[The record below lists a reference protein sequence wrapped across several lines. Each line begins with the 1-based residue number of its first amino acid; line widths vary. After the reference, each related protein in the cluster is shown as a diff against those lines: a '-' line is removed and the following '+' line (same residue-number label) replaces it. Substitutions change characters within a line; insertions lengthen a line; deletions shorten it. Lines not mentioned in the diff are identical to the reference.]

1 MEVLIMSLQVSL
13 KLKLSKQIK
22 KIKVKYNT
30 FEKATYDEYLICSLA
45 LRTLNDTNQDETVF
59 EYIDDIT
66 GEGSLN
72 KHFRNIYARVKNFS
86 KEQLSKIMTNSMIP
100 TLKIDEKNRYEYYPQ
115 LNVSV
120 FNKKIYQGDLGIYN
134 NLPQIIMINEEII
147 DMSIETVKDDTK
159 PEQYSVT
166 FDEKE
171 NVRVRLLNDYLP
183 IDNEN
188 FEESLCL
195 DLGNINSYQGKIH
208 DNVDGNG
215 WRVLN
220 NSALNNLFS
229 NRNYYYDNGDH
240 FFIRN
245 DSVRK
250 TIISKVHGLYIY
262 KEEIISYQG
271 NSVLCDKVVDLLL
284 EKNTMAEFKAQS
296 VLDWLKY
303 VSDNKAQ
310 KVINSILLKKE
321 EKTFAYYGLKLM
333 ERGLVSG
340 WLVTVTKT
348 FLKYAS
354 GYQLNLIYQA
364 NAELNYTIEQLI
376 KIDSDLLTPL
386 HKEQVDKYN
395 ADLEAKKKTIIEL
408 TGIITTKGLRERAKD
423 LESDE
428 TTKKFS
434 KLCNRL
440 IGHVNEGLDDVSL
453 ATLEQW
459 HKDALELKEISLI
472 IERRLEAIK

>member
-45 LRTLNDTNQDETVF
+45 LRTLNDTNQDKTVF
-59 EYIDDIT
+59 DYIDDVT

-72 KHFRNIYARVKNFS
+72 KHFRNIYARVKTFS
-86 KEQLSKIMTNSMIP
+86 AEQLSKIMANSMIP

-147 DMSIETVKDDTK
+147 DMSIETIKDDTK

-183 IDNEN
+183 IDNEI

-195 DLGNINSYQGKIH
+195 DFGNINSYQGKIH

-262 KEEIISYQG
+262 KEDILSYQG
-271 NSVLCDKVVDLLL
+271 NAILCDKVIDFLL
-284 EKNTMAEFKAQS
+284 ENKTIGEFKPKS
-296 VLDWLKY
+296 ILFMLKY
-303 VSDNKAQ
+303 VSDKKAQ
-310 KVINSILLKKE
+310 KVVNSLLLKKE
-321 EKTFAYYGLKLM
+321 EKEIALYGLDLM
-333 ERGLVSG
+333 ERGLVNG

-376 KIDSDLLTPL
+376 QIDADLLQFE
-386 HKEQVDKYN
+386 HKMQVKKYN
-395 ADLEAKKKTIIEL
+395 EDLEAKRKTIREI
-408 TGIITTKGLRERAKD
+408 TGDITTKGLREKAKA

-428 TTKKFS
+428 ITKKFS

-453 ATLEQW
+453 TTLEQW
-459 HKDALELKEISLI
+459 HKDALELKEISILI
-472 IERRLEAIK
+472 QRKLENN

>member
-45 LRTLNDTNQDETVF
+45 LRTLNDTNQDKTVF
-59 EYIDDIT
+59 DYIDDVT

-72 KHFRNIYARVKNFS
+72 KHFRNIYARVKTFS
-86 KEQLSKIMTNSMIP
+86 AEQLSKIMANSMIP

-147 DMSIETVKDDTK
+147 DMSIETIKDDTK

-171 NVRVRLLNDYLP
+171 NVKVRLLNDYLP
-183 IDNEN
+183 IDNEI

-208 DNVDGNG
+208 DDVDGNG

-262 KEEIISYQG
+262 KEDILPYQG
-271 NSVLCDKVVDLLL
+271 NAILCDKVIDFLL
-284 EKNTMAEFKAQS
+284 ENKTIGEFKPKS
-296 VLDWLKY
+296 ILFMLKY
-303 VSDNKAQ
+303 VSDKKAQ
-310 KVINSILLKKE
+310 KVVNSLLLKKE
-321 EKTFAYYGLKLM
+321 EKEIALYGLDLM
-333 ERGLVSG
+333 ERGLVND

-376 KIDSDLLTPL
+376 QIDADLLQFE
-386 HKEQVDKYN
+386 HKMQVKKYN
-395 ADLEAKKKTIIEL
+395 EDLEAKRKTIREI
-408 TGIITTKGLRERAKD
+408 TGDITTKGLREKAKA

-453 ATLEQW
+453 TTLEQW
-459 HKDALELKEISLI
+459 HKDALELKEISILI
-472 IERRLEAIK
+472 QRKLENN

>member
-1 MEVLIMSLQVSL
+1 MSLQVSL

-30 FEKATYDEYLICSLA
+30 FEKATYDEYLICSLV
-45 LRTLNDTNQDETVF
+45 LRTLDNSNQDRVAF

-66 GEGSLN
+66 GDGSLN

-86 KEQLSKIMTNSMIP
+86 KEQLSKIMANSMIP
-100 TLKIDEKNRYEYYPQ
+100 TLKIDEKNRYEFYPQ

-120 FNKKIYQGDLGIYN
+120 FNKKIYQGDLSEYDT
-134 NLPQIIMINEEII
+134 LSQLIMINEEII
-147 DMSIETVKDDTK
+147 DMSVETVKDDTK

-166 FDEKE
+166 FDEEE
-171 NVRVRLLNDYLP
+171 NIKIRILNDYLF
-183 IDNEN
+183 INNEI

-195 DLGNINSYQGKIH
+195 DLGNINLYQGKIH
-208 DNVDGNG
+208 DNVDGSG

-220 NSALNNLFS
+220 NSALNNLFA

-245 DSVRK
+245 DSARK

-262 KEEIISYQG
+262 REEIIPYQ
-271 NSVLCDKVVDLLL
+271 NNVVLCNKVIDFLL
-284 EKNTMAEFKAQS
+284 EKKTIGELKLKSILF
-296 VLDWLKY
+296 LLKY
-303 VSDNKAQ
+303 VSDIKAQ
-310 KVINSILLKKE
+310 KVINYMLLKKE
-321 EKTFAYYGLKLM
+321 EKEFALYGLDLI
-333 ERGLVSG
+333 ERGLIDEWDAPVAEI
-340 WLVTVTKT
+340 

-364 NAELNYTIEQLI
+364 NTELNYKIEQLI
-376 KIDSDLLTPL
+376 KIDLDSLKLE
-386 HKEQVDKYN
+386 HKMQVIKYN
-395 ADLEAKKKTIIEL
+395 ADVEAKRKTIREI
-408 TGIITTKGLRERAKD
+408 TGDITTKGLREKAKD

-453 ATLEQW
+453 TTLEQW
-459 HKDALELKEISLI
+459 HRDALELKELSILI
-472 IERRLEAIK
+472 QRKLKNDYKA

>member
-1 MEVLIMSLQVSL
+1 MSLQVSL

-45 LRTLNDTNQDETVF
+45 LRTLNDTNQDKTVF
-59 EYIDDIT
+59 DYIDDVT

-72 KHFRNIYARVKNFS
+72 KHFRNIYARVKTFS
-86 KEQLSKIMTNSMIP
+86 SEQLSKIMANSMIP

-147 DMSIETVKDDTK
+147 DMSIETIKDDTK

-183 IDNEN
+183 IDNEI

-262 KEEIISYQG
+262 KEDILSYQG
-271 NSVLCDKVVDLLL
+271 NAILCDKVIGFLL
-284 EKNTMAEFKAQS
+284 ENKTIGEFKPKS
-296 VLDWLKY
+296 ILFMLKY
-303 VSDNKAQ
+303 VSDKKAQ
-310 KVINSILLKKE
+310 KVVNSLLLKKE
-321 EKTFAYYGLKLM
+321 EKEIALYGLDLM
-333 ERGLVSG
+333 ERGLVNG

-376 KIDSDLLTPL
+376 QIDADLLQFE
-386 HKEQVDKYN
+386 HKMQVKKYN
-395 ADLEAKKKTIIEL
+395 EDLEAKRKTIREI
-408 TGIITTKGLRERAKD
+408 TGDITTKGLREKAKA

-428 TTKKFS
+428 ITKKFS

-453 ATLEQW
+453 TTLEQW
-459 HKDALELKEISLI
+459 HKDALELKEISILI
-472 IERRLEAIK
+472 QRKLENT

>member
-1 MEVLIMSLQVSL
+1 MSLQVSL

-45 LRTLNDTNQDETVF
+45 LRTANDKNQEKTVF

-72 KHFRNIYARVKNFS
+72 KHFRNIYARVKTFS
-86 KEQLSKIMTNSMIP
+86 AEQLSKIMANSMIP
-100 TLKIDEKNRYEYYPQ
+100 TLKIDERNRYEYYPQ

-183 IDNEN
+183 IDNEI

-262 KEEIISYQG
+262 KEDILSYQG
-271 NSVLCDKVVDLLL
+271 NAILCDKVIDFLL
-284 EKNTMAEFKAQS
+284 ENKTIGEFKPKS
-296 VLDWLKY
+296 ILFMLKY
-303 VSDNKAQ
+303 VSDKKAQ
-310 KVINSILLKKE
+310 KVVNSLLLKKE
-321 EKTFAYYGLKLM
+321 DKEIALYGLDLM
-333 ERGLVSG
+333 ERGLVND

-376 KIDSDLLTPL
+376 QIDADLLQFE
-386 HKEQVDKYN
+386 HKMQVKKYN
-395 ADLEAKKKTIIEL
+395 EDLEAKRKTIREI
-408 TGIITTKGLRERAKD
+408 TGDITTKGLREKAKA

-428 TTKKFS
+428 ITKKFS

-453 ATLEQW
+453 TTLEQW
-459 HKDALELKEISLI
+459 HKDALELKEISILI
-472 IERRLEAIK
+472 QRKLENN

>member
-1 MEVLIMSLQVSL
+1 MSLQVSL

-45 LRTLNDTNQDETVF
+45 LRTLNDTNQDKTVF
-59 EYIDDIT
+59 DYIDDVT

-72 KHFRNIYARVKNFS
+72 KHFRNIYARVKTFS
-86 KEQLSKIMTNSMIP
+86 AEQLSKIMANSMIP

-147 DMSIETVKDDTK
+147 DMSIETIKDDTK

-183 IDNEN
+183 IDNEI

-195 DLGNINSYQGKIH
+195 DFGNINSYQGKIH

-262 KEEIISYQG
+262 KEDILSYQG
-271 NSVLCDKVVDLLL
+271 NAILCDKVIDFLL
-284 EKNTMAEFKAQS
+284 ENKTIGEFKPKS
-296 VLDWLKY
+296 ILFMLKY
-303 VSDNKAQ
+303 VSDKKAQ
-310 KVINSILLKKE
+310 KVVNSLLLKKE
-321 EKTFAYYGLKLM
+321 EKEIALYGLDLM
-333 ERGLVSG
+333 ERGLVNG

-376 KIDSDLLTPL
+376 QIDADLLQFE
-386 HKEQVDKYN
+386 HKMQVKKYN
-395 ADLEAKKKTIIEL
+395 EDLEAKRKTIREI
-408 TGIITTKGLRERAKD
+408 TGDITTKGLREKAKA

-428 TTKKFS
+428 ITKKFS

-453 ATLEQW
+453 TTLEQW
-459 HKDALELKEISLI
+459 HKDALELKEISILI
-472 IERRLEAIK
+472 QRKLENN

>member
-1 MEVLIMSLQVSL
+1 MSLQVSL

-45 LRTLNDTNQDETVF
+45 LRTLNDTNQDKTVF
-59 EYIDDIT
+59 DYIDDVT

-72 KHFRNIYARVKNFS
+72 KHFRNIYARVKTFS
-86 KEQLSKIMTNSMIP
+86 AEQLSKIMANSMIP

-147 DMSIETVKDDTK
+147 DMSIETIKDDTK

-183 IDNEN
+183 IDNEI

-262 KEEIISYQG
+262 KEDILSYQG
-271 NSVLCDKVVDLLL
+271 NAILCDKVIDFLL
-284 EKNTMAEFKAQS
+284 ENKTIGEFKPKS
-296 VLDWLKY
+296 ILFMLKY
-303 VSDNKAQ
+303 VSDKKAQ
-310 KVINSILLKKE
+310 KVVNSLLLKKE
-321 EKTFAYYGLKLM
+321 EKEIALYGLDLM
-333 ERGLVSG
+333 ERGLVNG

-376 KIDSDLLTPL
+376 QIDADLLQFE
-386 HKEQVDKYN
+386 HKMQVKKYN
-395 ADLEAKKKTIIEL
+395 EDLEAKRKTIRDI
-408 TGIITTKGLRERAKD
+408 TGDITTKGLREKAKA

-428 TTKKFS
+428 ITKKFS

-453 ATLEQW
+453 TTLEQW
-459 HKDALELKEISLI
+459 HKDALELKEISILI
-472 IERRLEAIK
+472 QRKLENN

>member
-1 MEVLIMSLQVSL
+1 MSLQVSL

-45 LRTLNDTNQDETVF
+45 LRTLDNSNQDRVAF

-66 GEGSLN
+66 GDGSLN

-86 KEQLSKIMTNSMIP
+86 KEQLSKIMANSMIP
-100 TLKIDEKNRYEYYPQ
+100 TLKIDEKNRYEFYPQ

-120 FNKKIYQGDLGIYN
+120 FNKKIYQGDLSEYDT
-134 NLPQIIMINEEII
+134 LSQLIMINEEII
-147 DMSIETVKDDTK
+147 DMSVETVKDDTK

-166 FDEKE
+166 FDEEE
-171 NVRVRLLNDYLP
+171 NIKIRILNDYLF
-183 IDNEN
+183 INNEI

-195 DLGNINSYQGKIH
+195 DLGNINLYQGKIH
-208 DNVDGNG
+208 DNVDGSG

-220 NSALNNLFS
+220 NSALKNLFA

-245 DSVRK
+245 DSARK

-262 KEEIISYQG
+262 REEIIPYQNNVVLCNKVIDFLLENKTIG
-271 NSVLCDKVVDLLL
+271 ELKLKSVLFL
-284 EKNTMAEFKAQS
+284 
-296 VLDWLKY
+296 LKY
-303 VSDNKAQ
+303 VSDIKAQ
-310 KVINSILLKKE
+310 KVINYMLLKKE
-321 EKTFAYYGLKLM
+321 EKEFAIYGLDLI
-333 ERGLVSG
+333 ERGLIDG
-340 WLVTVTKT
+340 WGAPVAEI

-364 NAELNYTIEQLI
+364 NTELNYKIEQLI
-376 KIDSDLLTPL
+376 KIDLDSLKLE
-386 HKEQVDKYN
+386 HKMQVIKYN
-395 ADLEAKKKTIIEL
+395 ADVEAKRKTIREI
-408 TGIITTKGLRERAKD
+408 TGDITTKGLREKAKY

-453 ATLEQW
+453 TTLEQW
-459 HKDALELKEISLI
+459 HSDALELKELSILI
-472 IERRLEAIK
+472 QRKLKNDYKA

>member
-1 MEVLIMSLQVSL
+1 MSLQVSL
-13 KLKLSKQIK
+13 KLRLSKQIK
-22 KIKVKYNT
+22 RIKVKYNT

-45 LRTLNDTNQDETVF
+45 LRTFGEFNQDKKVF

-72 KHFRNIYARVKNFS
+72 KHFKNIYAKAKTFS
-86 KEQLSKIMTNSMIP
+86 AEQLSKIMANSMIP
-100 TLKIDEKNRYEYYPQ
+100 TLKIDDRNRYEYYPQ

-120 FNKKIYQGDLGIYN
+120 FKQKIYQGDLGEYS
-134 NLPQIIMINEEII
+134 NLQQIIMIDEEII
-147 DMSIETVKDDTK
+147 DMSIDTVKDDTK

-171 NVRVRLLNDYLP
+171 NITVKLLNASLP
-183 IDNEN
+183 INN
-188 FEESLCL
+188 QMFEESLCL
-195 DLGNINSYQGKIH
+195 DLGNISVYQGKIH
-208 DNVDGNG
+208 DNVEGTD

-229 NRNYYYDNGDH
+229 NRNYYYEDGDH

-245 DSVRK
+245 GDVRK

-271 NSVLCDKVVDLLL
+271 NANLCNTVVGYLLQNGTLGEFKTKSLLL
-284 EKNTMAEFKAQS
+284 
-296 VLDWLKY
+296 LLKY
-303 VSDNKAQ
+303 VSDVKAQ
-310 KVINSILLKKE
+310 KVINSLLVKKE
-321 EKTFAYYGLKLM
+321 DKEIAMHGLDLM
-333 ERGLVSG
+333 QGGLIAG
-340 WLVTVTKT
+340 WLITAQKA
-348 FLKYAS
+348 FLKYAT

-364 NAELNYTIEQLI
+364 NSELNYTIEQLI
-376 KIDSDLLTPL
+376 KMDRDLLIPI
-386 HKEQVDKYN
+386 HKEQVEEYN
-395 ADLEAKKKTIIEL
+395 ANLEAKKKTIIEL
-408 TGIITTKGLRERAKD
+408 TGIITTKGLRENAKK
-423 LESDE
+423 LEADDI
-428 TTKKFS
+428 TKKFS

-453 ATLEQW
+453 ETLEQW

-472 IERRLEAIK
+472 IERRLEFIK

>member
-1 MEVLIMSLQVSL
+1 MSLQVSL

-45 LRTLNDTNQDETVF
+45 LRTLNDTNQDKTVF
-59 EYIDDIT
+59 DYIDDVT

-72 KHFRNIYARVKNFS
+72 KHFRNIYARVKTFS
-86 KEQLSKIMTNSMIP
+86 AEQLSKIMANSMIP

-134 NLPQIIMINEEII
+134 NLPKIIMINEEII
-147 DMSIETVKDDTK
+147 DMSIETIKDDTK

-183 IDNEN
+183 IDNEI

-262 KEEIISYQG
+262 KEDILSYQG
-271 NSVLCDKVVDLLL
+271 NAILCDKVIDFLL
-284 EKNTMAEFKAQS
+284 ENKTIGEFKPKS
-296 VLDWLKY
+296 ILFMLRY
-303 VSDNKAQ
+303 VSDKKAQ
-310 KVINSILLKKE
+310 KVVNSLLLKKE
-321 EKTFAYYGLKLM
+321 EKEIALYGLDLM
-333 ERGLVSG
+333 ERGLVNG

-376 KIDSDLLTPL
+376 QIDADLLQFE
-386 HKEQVDKYN
+386 HKMQVKKYN
-395 ADLEAKKKTIIEL
+395 EDLEAKRKTIREI
-408 TGIITTKGLRERAKD
+408 TGDITTKGLREKAKA

-428 TTKKFS
+428 ITKKFS

-453 ATLEQW
+453 TTLEQW
-459 HKDALELKEISLI
+459 HKDALELKEISILI
-472 IERRLEAIK
+472 QRKLENN

>member
-45 LRTLNDTNQDETVF
+45 LRTLNDTNQDKTVF
-59 EYIDDIT
+59 DYIDDVT

-72 KHFRNIYARVKNFS
+72 KHFRNIYARVKTFS
-86 KEQLSKIMTNSMIP
+86 AEQLSKIMANSMIP

-147 DMSIETVKDDTK
+147 DMSIETIKDDTK

-183 IDNEN
+183 IDNEI

-262 KEEIISYQG
+262 KEDILSYQG
-271 NSVLCDKVVDLLL
+271 NAILCDKVIDFLL
-284 EKNTMAEFKAQS
+284 ENKTIGEFKPKS
-296 VLDWLKY
+296 ILFMLKY
-303 VSDNKAQ
+303 VSDKKAQ
-310 KVINSILLKKE
+310 KVVNSLLLKKE
-321 EKTFAYYGLKLM
+321 EKEIALYGLDLM
-333 ERGLVSG
+333 ERGLVNG

-376 KIDSDLLTPL
+376 QIDADLLQFE
-386 HKEQVDKYN
+386 HKMQVKKYN
-395 ADLEAKKKTIIEL
+395 EDLEAKRKTIREI
-408 TGIITTKGLRERAKD
+408 TGDITTKGLREKAKA

-428 TTKKFS
+428 ITKKFS

-453 ATLEQW
+453 TTLEQW
-459 HKDALELKEISLI
+459 HKDALELKEISILI
-472 IERRLEAIK
+472 QRKLENN

>member
-1 MEVLIMSLQVSL
+1 MSLQVSL

-45 LRTLNDTNQDETVF
+45 LRTLNDTNQDKTVF
-59 EYIDDIT
+59 DYIDDVT

-72 KHFRNIYARVKNFS
+72 KHFRNIYARVKTFS
-86 KEQLSKIMTNSMIP
+86 AEQLSKIMANSMIP

-147 DMSIETVKDDTK
+147 DMSIETIKDDTK

-183 IDNEN
+183 IDNEI

-262 KEEIISYQG
+262 KEDILSYQG
-271 NSVLCDKVVDLLL
+271 NAILCDKVIDFLL
-284 EKNTMAEFKAQS
+284 ENKTIGEFKPKS
-296 VLDWLKY
+296 ILFMLKY
-303 VSDNKAQ
+303 VSDKKAQ
-310 KVINSILLKKE
+310 KVVNSLLLKKE
-321 EKTFAYYGLKLM
+321 EKEIALYGLDLM
-333 ERGLVSG
+333 ERGLVNG

-376 KIDSDLLTPL
+376 QIDADLLQFE
-386 HKEQVDKYN
+386 HKMQVKKYN
-395 ADLEAKKKTIIEL
+395 EDLEAKRKTIREI
-408 TGIITTKGLRERAKD
+408 TGDITTKGLREKAKA

-428 TTKKFS
+428 ITKKFS

-453 ATLEQW
+453 TTLEQW
-459 HKDALELKEISLI
+459 HKDALELKEISILI
-472 IERRLEAIK
+472 QRKLENN

>member
-45 LRTLNDTNQDETVF
+45 LRTLNDTNQDKTVF
-59 EYIDDIT
+59 DYIDDVT

-72 KHFRNIYARVKNFS
+72 KHFRNIYARVKTFS
-86 KEQLSKIMTNSMIP
+86 AEQLSKIMANSMIP

-147 DMSIETVKDDTK
+147 DMSIETIKDDTK

-183 IDNEN
+183 IDNEI

-262 KEEIISYQG
+262 KEDILSYQG
-271 NSVLCDKVVDLLL
+271 NAILCDKVIDFLL
-284 EKNTMAEFKAQS
+284 ENKTIGEFKPKS
-296 VLDWLKY
+296 ILFMLKY
-303 VSDNKAQ
+303 VSDKKAQ
-310 KVINSILLKKE
+310 KVVNSLLLKKE
-321 EKTFAYYGLKLM
+321 EKEIALYGLDLM
-333 ERGLVSG
+333 ERGLVNG

-376 KIDSDLLTPL
+376 QIDADLLQFE
-386 HKEQVDKYN
+386 HKMQVKKYN
-395 ADLEAKKKTIIEL
+395 EDLEAKRKTIREI
-408 TGIITTKGLRERAKD
+408 TGDITTKGLREKAKA
-423 LESDE
+423 LESNE
-428 TTKKFS
+428 ITKKFS

-453 ATLEQW
+453 TTLEQW
-459 HKDALELKEISLI
+459 HKDALELKEISILI
-472 IERRLEAIK
+472 QRKLENN

>member
-1 MEVLIMSLQVSL
+1 MSLQVSL

-22 KIKVKYNT
+22 RIKVKYNT
-30 FEKATYDEYLICSLA
+30 FEKATYDEYLICSLT
-45 LRTLNDTNQDETVF
+45 LRTLNDTNQDKTVF
-59 EYIDDIT
+59 DYIDDVT

-72 KHFRNIYARVKNFS
+72 KHFRNIYARVKTFS
-86 KEQLSKIMTNSMIP
+86 AEQLSKIMANSMIP

-115 LNVSV
+115 LNVSIY
-120 FNKKIYQGDLGIYN
+120 NKKIYQGDLGAYN
-134 NLPQIIMINEEII
+134 NLQQILMISEEII
-147 DMSIETVKDDTK
+147 DMSVETVKDDTK

-171 NVRVRLLNDYLP
+171 NIKVRLLNDYLP
-183 IDNEN
+183 IDNEI

-195 DLGNINSYQGKIH
+195 DLGNINSYKGKIH

-245 DSVRK
+245 DSVRR

-262 KEEIISYQG
+262 KEDILSYQG
-271 NSVLCDKVVDLLL
+271 NAILCDKVIDFLL
-284 EKNTMAEFKAQS
+284 ENKTIGEFKPKS
-296 VLDWLKY
+296 ILFMLKY
-303 VSDNKAQ
+303 VSDKKAQ
-310 KVINSILLKKE
+310 KVVNSLLLKKE
-321 EKTFAYYGLKLM
+321 EKEIALYGLDLM
-333 ERGLVSG
+333 DRGLVNG
-340 WLVTVTKT
+340 WLVTVTKI

-376 KIDSDLLTPL
+376 QIDADLLQFE
-386 HKEQVDKYN
+386 HKMQVKKYN
-395 ADLEAKKKTIIEL
+395 EDLEAKRKTIREI
-408 TGIITTKGLRERAKD
+408 TGDITTKGLREKAKA

-459 HKDALELKEISLI
+459 HKDALELKEISILI
-472 IERRLEAIK
+472 QRKLENN

>member
-1 MEVLIMSLQVSL
+1 MSLQVSL

-45 LRTLNDTNQDETVF
+45 LRTANDKNQEKTVF
-59 EYIDDIT
+59 DYIDDVT

-72 KHFRNIYARVKNFS
+72 KHFRNIYARVKTFS
-86 KEQLSKIMTNSMIP
+86 AEQLSMIMANSMIP

-120 FNKKIYQGDLGIYN
+120 YNKKIYQGDLGTYN

-171 NVRVRLLNDYLP
+171 NIKVRLLNDYLP
-183 IDNEN
+183 IDNEI

-220 NSALNNLFS
+220 NSALSNLFS

-262 KEEIISYQG
+262 KEDILSYQG
-271 NSVLCDKVVDLLL
+271 NAILCDKVIDFLL
-284 EKNTMAEFKAQS
+284 ENKTIGEFKPKS
-296 VLDWLKY
+296 ILFMLKY
-303 VSDNKAQ
+303 VSNKKAQ
-310 KVINSILLKKE
+310 KVVNSLLLKKE
-321 EKTFAYYGLKLM
+321 EKEIALYGLDLM
-333 ERGLVSG
+333 ERGLVNG

-376 KIDSDLLTPL
+376 QIDADLLQFE
-386 HKEQVDKYN
+386 HKMQVKKYN
-395 ADLEAKKKTIIEL
+395 EDLEAKRKTIREI
-408 TGIITTKGLRERAKD
+408 TGDITTKGLREKAKA

-428 TTKKFS
+428 ITKKFS

-453 ATLEQW
+453 TTLEQW
-459 HKDALELKEISLI
+459 HKDALELKEISILI
-472 IERRLEAIK
+472 QRKLENN

>member
-1 MEVLIMSLQVSL
+1 MSLQVSL

-45 LRTLNDTNQDETVF
+45 LRTLDNSNQDRVAF

-66 GEGSLN
+66 GDGSLN

-86 KEQLSKIMTNSMIP
+86 KEQLSKIMANSMIP
-100 TLKIDEKNRYEYYPQ
+100 TLKIDEKNRYEFYPQ

-120 FNKKIYQGDLGIYN
+120 FNKKIYQGDLSEYDT
-134 NLPQIIMINEEII
+134 LSQLIMINEEII
-147 DMSIETVKDDTK
+147 DMSVETVKDDTK

-166 FDEKE
+166 FDEEE
-171 NVRVRLLNDYLP
+171 NIKIRILNDYLF
-183 IDNEN
+183 INNEI

-195 DLGNINSYQGKIH
+195 DLGNINLYQGKIH
-208 DNVDGNG
+208 DNVDGSG

-220 NSALNNLFS
+220 NSALNNLFA

-245 DSVRK
+245 DSARK

-262 KEEIISYQG
+262 REEIIPYQ
-271 NSVLCDKVVDLLL
+271 NNVVLCNKVIDFLL
-284 EKNTMAEFKAQS
+284 ENKTIGELKLKSILF
-296 VLDWLKY
+296 LLKY
-303 VSDNKAQ
+303 VSDIKAQ
-310 KVINSILLKKE
+310 KVINYMLLKKE
-321 EKTFAYYGLKLM
+321 EKEFALYGLDLI
-333 ERGLVSG
+333 ERGLIDEWDAPVAEI
-340 WLVTVTKT
+340 

-364 NAELNYTIEQLI
+364 NTELNYKIEQLI
-376 KIDSDLLTPL
+376 KIDLDSLKLE
-386 HKEQVDKYN
+386 HKMQVIKYN
-395 ADLEAKKKTIIEL
+395 ADVEAKRKTIREI
-408 TGIITTKGLRERAKD
+408 TGDITTKGLREKAKD

-453 ATLEQW
+453 TTLEQW
-459 HKDALELKEISLI
+459 HSDALELKELSILI
-472 IERRLEAIK
+472 QRKLKNDYKA

>member
-1 MEVLIMSLQVSL
+1 MSLQVSL

-30 FEKATYDEYLICSLA
+30 FEKATYDEYLICSLV
-45 LRTLNDTNQDETVF
+45 LRTLDNSNQDRVAF

-66 GEGSLN
+66 GDGSLN

-86 KEQLSKIMTNSMIP
+86 KEQLSKIMANSMIP
-100 TLKIDEKNRYEYYPQ
+100 TLKIDEKNRYEFYPQ

-120 FNKKIYQGDLGIYN
+120 FNKKIYQGDLNEYDT
-134 NLPQIIMINEEII
+134 LSQLIMINEEII
-147 DMSIETVKDDTK
+147 DMSVETVKDDTK

-166 FDEKE
+166 FDEEE
-171 NVRVRLLNDYLP
+171 NIKIRILNDYLF
-183 IDNEN
+183 INNEI

-195 DLGNINSYQGKIH
+195 DLGNINLYQGKIH
-208 DNVDGNG
+208 DNVDGSG

-220 NSALNNLFS
+220 NSALNNLFA

-245 DSVRK
+245 DSARK

-262 KEEIISYQG
+262 REEIIPYQ
-271 NSVLCDKVVDLLL
+271 NNVVLCNKVIDFLL
-284 EKNTMAEFKAQS
+284 EKKTIGELKLKSILF
-296 VLDWLKY
+296 LLKY
-303 VSDNKAQ
+303 VSDIKAQ
-310 KVINSILLKKE
+310 KVINYMLLKKE
-321 EKTFAYYGLKLM
+321 EKEFALYGLDLI
-333 ERGLVSG
+333 ERGLIDG
-340 WLVTVTKT
+340 WDAPVAEI

-364 NAELNYTIEQLI
+364 NTELNYKIEQLI
-376 KIDSDLLTPL
+376 KIDLDSLKLE
-386 HKEQVDKYN
+386 HKMQVIKYN
-395 ADLEAKKKTIIEL
+395 ADVEAKRKTIREI
-408 TGIITTKGLRERAKD
+408 TGDITTKGLREKAKD

-453 ATLEQW
+453 TTLEQW
-459 HKDALELKEISLI
+459 HSDALELKELSILI
-472 IERRLEAIK
+472 QRKLKNDYKA

>member
-45 LRTLNDTNQDETVF
+45 LRTLNDTNQDKTVF
-59 EYIDDIT
+59 DYIDDVT

-72 KHFRNIYARVKNFS
+72 KHFRNIYARVKTFS
-86 KEQLSKIMTNSMIP
+86 AEQLSKIMANSMIP

-134 NLPQIIMINEEII
+134 NLPKIIMINEEII
-147 DMSIETVKDDTK
+147 DMSIETIKDDTK

-183 IDNEN
+183 IDNEI

-262 KEEIISYQG
+262 KEDILSYQG
-271 NSVLCDKVVDLLL
+271 NAILCDKVIDFLL
-284 EKNTMAEFKAQS
+284 ENKTIGEFKPKS
-296 VLDWLKY
+296 ILFMLRY
-303 VSDNKAQ
+303 VSDKKAQ
-310 KVINSILLKKE
+310 KVVNSLLLKKE
-321 EKTFAYYGLKLM
+321 EKEIALYGLDLM
-333 ERGLVSG
+333 ERGLVNG

-376 KIDSDLLTPL
+376 QIDADLLQFE
-386 HKEQVDKYN
+386 HKMQVKKYN
-395 ADLEAKKKTIIEL
+395 EDLEAKRKTIREI
-408 TGIITTKGLRERAKD
+408 TGDITTKGLREKAKA

-428 TTKKFS
+428 ITKKFS

-453 ATLEQW
+453 TTLEQW
-459 HKDALELKEISLI
+459 HKDALELKEISILI
-472 IERRLEAIK
+472 QRKLENN

>member
-1 MEVLIMSLQVSL
+1 MSLQVSL

-45 LRTLNDTNQDETVF
+45 LRTANDKNQEKTVF

-72 KHFRNIYARVKNFS
+72 KHFRNIYARVKHFS
-86 KEQLSKIMTNSMIP
+86 GEQLSKIMANSMIP
-100 TLKIDEKNRYEYYPQ
+100 TLKLDEKNRYEYYPQ

-120 FNKKIYQGDLGIYN
+120 FNKKIYHGDLGAYT
-134 NLPQIIMINEEII
+134 NLTQIIMINEEII
-147 DMSIETVKDDTK
+147 DMSVETVRDDTK
-159 PEQYSVT
+159 PEQYSVN

-171 NVRVRLLNDYLP
+171 NVKVRILNEYLS
-183 IDNEN
+183 IENEV

-195 DLGNINSYQGKIH
+195 DLGNINTYQGKIH
-208 DNVDGNG
+208 DKVDGDG

-229 NRNYYYDNGDH
+229 NKNFYYDAGDH
-240 FFIRN
+240 ILIRN

-271 NSVLCDKVVDLLL
+271 NSVLCDKVIDFLL
-284 EKNTMAEFKAQS
+284 ENKTIGEFKPKS
-296 VLDWLKY
+296 ILFLLKY
-303 VSDNKAQ
+303 VSDKKAQ
-310 KVINSILLKKE
+310 KVVNSMLLKKE
-321 EKTFAYYGLKLM
+321 EKEVALYGLDLM
-333 ERGLVSG
+333 ECGLVDG
-340 WLVTVTKT
+340 WLITVTKI

-376 KIDSDLLTPL
+376 KID
-386 HKEQVDKYN
+386 
-395 ADLEAKKKTIIEL
+395 ADLDAKKKTIIEL

-440 IGHVNEGLDDVSL
+440 IGHVIEGLDDVSL

>member
-1 MEVLIMSLQVSL
+1 MSLQVSL

-30 FEKATYDEYLICSLA
+30 FEKATYDEYLICSLV
-45 LRTLNDTNQDETVF
+45 LRTLDNSNQDRVAF

-66 GEGSLN
+66 GDGSLN

-86 KEQLSKIMTNSMIP
+86 KEQLSKIMANSMIP
-100 TLKIDEKNRYEYYPQ
+100 TLKIDEKNRYEFYPQ

-120 FNKKIYQGDLGIYN
+120 FNKKIYQGDLSEYDT
-134 NLPQIIMINEEII
+134 LSQLIMINEEII
-147 DMSIETVKDDTK
+147 DMSVETVKDDTK

-166 FDEKE
+166 FDEEE
-171 NVRVRLLNDYLP
+171 NIKIRILNDYLF
-183 IDNEN
+183 INNEI

-195 DLGNINSYQGKIH
+195 DLGNINLYQGKIH
-208 DNVDGNG
+208 DNVDGSG

-220 NSALNNLFS
+220 NSALKNLFA

-245 DSVRK
+245 DSARK

-262 KEEIISYQG
+262 REEIIPYQ
-271 NSVLCDKVVDLLL
+271 NNVDLCNKVIDFLL
-284 EKNTMAEFKAQS
+284 ENKTIGELKLKSILF
-296 VLDWLKY
+296 LLKY
-303 VSDNKAQ
+303 VSDIKAQ
-310 KVINSILLKKE
+310 KVINYMLLKKE
-321 EKTFAYYGLKLM
+321 EKEFALYGLDLI
-333 ERGLVSG
+333 ERGLIDEWDAPVAEI
-340 WLVTVTKT
+340 
-348 FLKYAS
+348 FLKYSS

-364 NAELNYTIEQLI
+364 NTELNYKIEQLI
-376 KIDSDLLTPL
+376 KIDLDSLKLE
-386 HKEQVDKYN
+386 HKMQVIKYN
-395 ADLEAKKKTIIEL
+395 ADVEAKRKTIREI
-408 TGIITTKGLRERAKD
+408 TGDITTKGLREKAKD

-453 ATLEQW
+453 TTLEQW
-459 HKDALELKEISLI
+459 HSDALELKELSILI
-472 IERRLEAIK
+472 QRKLKNDYKA

>member
-45 LRTLNDTNQDETVF
+45 LRTANDKNQEKTVF
-59 EYIDDIT
+59 DYIDDVT

-72 KHFRNIYARVKNFS
+72 KHFRNIYARVKTFS
-86 KEQLSKIMTNSMIP
+86 AEQLSMIMANSMIP

-120 FNKKIYQGDLGIYN
+120 YNKKIYQGDLGTYN

-171 NVRVRLLNDYLP
+171 NIKVRLLNDYLP
-183 IDNEN
+183 IDNEI

-220 NSALNNLFS
+220 NSALSNLFS

-262 KEEIISYQG
+262 KEDILSYQG
-271 NSVLCDKVVDLLL
+271 NAILCDKVIDFLL
-284 EKNTMAEFKAQS
+284 ENKTIGEFKPKS
-296 VLDWLKY
+296 ILFMLKY
-303 VSDNKAQ
+303 VSNKKAQ
-310 KVINSILLKKE
+310 KVVNSLLLKKE
-321 EKTFAYYGLKLM
+321 EKEIALYGLDLM
-333 ERGLVSG
+333 ERGLVNG

-376 KIDSDLLTPL
+376 QIDADLLQFE
-386 HKEQVDKYN
+386 HKMQVKKYN
-395 ADLEAKKKTIIEL
+395 EDLEAKRKTIREI
-408 TGIITTKGLRERAKD
+408 TGDITTKGLREKAKA

-428 TTKKFS
+428 ITKKFS

-453 ATLEQW
+453 TTLEQW
-459 HKDALELKEISLI
+459 HKDALELKEISILI
-472 IERRLEAIK
+472 QRKLENN

>member
-1 MEVLIMSLQVSL
+1 MSLQVSL

-45 LRTLNDTNQDETVF
+45 LRTANDKNQEKTVF

-66 GEGSLN
+66 GGGSLN
-72 KHFRNIYARVKNFS
+72 KHFRNIYARVKTFS
-86 KEQLSKIMTNSMIP
+86 EEQLSKIMANSMIP
-100 TLKIDEKNRYEYYPQ
+100 TLKLDEKNRYEYYPQ

-120 FNKKIYQGDLGIYN
+120 FNKKIYHGDLGAYT
-134 NLPQIIMINEEII
+134 NLTQIIMINEEII
-147 DMSIETVKDDTK
+147 DMSVETVRDDTK
-159 PEQYSVT
+159 PEQYSVN

-183 IDNEN
+183 IDNEI

-195 DLGNINSYQGKIH
+195 DLGNINFYQGKIH

-262 KEEIISYQG
+262 KEDILSYQG
-271 NSVLCDKVVDLLL
+271 NAILCDKVIDFLL
-284 EKNTMAEFKAQS
+284 ENKTIGEFKPKS
-296 VLDWLKY
+296 ILFMLKY
-303 VSDNKAQ
+303 VSDKKTQ
-310 KVINSILLKKE
+310 KVVNSLLLKKE
-321 EKTFAYYGLKLM
+321 EKEIALYGLDLM
-333 ERGLVSG
+333 ERGLVNG
-340 WLVTVTKT
+340 WLGTVTKT

-376 KIDSDLLTPL
+376 QIDADLLQFE
-386 HKEQVDKYN
+386 HKMQVKKYN
-395 ADLEAKKKTIIEL
+395 EDLEAKRKTIREI
-408 TGIITTKGLRERAKD
+408 TGDITTKGLREKAKA

-453 ATLEQW
+453 TTLEQW
-459 HKDALELKEISLI
+459 HKDALELKEISILI
-472 IERRLEAIK
+472 QRKLENN

>member
-1 MEVLIMSLQVSL
+1 MSLQVSL

-22 KIKVKYNT
+22 KVKVKYNT

-45 LRTLNDTNQDETVF
+45 LRTANDKNQEKTVF

-72 KHFRNIYARVKNFS
+72 KHFRNIYARVKTFS
-86 KEQLSKIMTNSMIP
+86 EEQLSKIMANSMIP
-100 TLKIDEKNRYEYYPQ
+100 TLKLDEKNRYEYYPQ

-120 FNKKIYQGDLGIYN
+120 FNKKIYHGDLGAYT
-134 NLPQIIMINEEII
+134 NLTQIIMINEEII
-147 DMSIETVKDDTK
+147 DMSVETVRDDTK
-159 PEQYSVT
+159 PEQYSVN

-171 NVRVRLLNDYLP
+171 NVKVRILNEYLS
-183 IDNEN
+183 IENEV

-195 DLGNINSYQGKIH
+195 DLGNINTYQGKIH
-208 DNVDGNG
+208 DKVDGDG

-229 NRNYYYDNGDH
+229 NKNFYYDAGDH
-240 FFIRN
+240 ILVRN

-271 NSVLCDKVVDLLL
+271 NAVLCDRVIDFLL
-284 EKNTMAEFKAQS
+284 ENKTIGEFKPKS
-296 VLDWLKY
+296 ILFLLKY
-303 VSDNKAQ
+303 VSDKKAQ
-310 KVINSILLKKE
+310 KVVNSMLLKKE
-321 EKTFAYYGLKLM
+321 EKEVALYGLDLM

-340 WLVTVTKT
+340 WLVTVTKI

-364 NAELNYTIEQLI
+364 NAELNYSIEQLI
-376 KIDSDLLTPL
+376 KIDADLLTVS

-395 ADLEAKKKTIIEL
+395 ADLDAKKKTIIEL

-453 ATLEQW
+453 VTLEQW

-472 IERRLEAIK
+472 IERRLEEIKN